1 MDVMKGSVMRTRSV
15 WSAASAPL
23 PPHPAQHR
31 FRAPQRLR
39 EALRSD
45 PRRLRLTV
53 CVLGGALLFLELFY
67 VLILPQTP
75 ARAAK
80 RSAELTGDLSLWSWL
95 TSLPLPVPRSPGLIA
110 ASLIV
115 AALVAFS
122 AYGLIVWLTWGKA
135 GKGLG
140 LIVAAF
146 VAASFVISALALPNL
161 NSDVYDYILFGR
173 VVAEHDSNPAYTFPD
188 EFPDDPVYPYSSH
201 QYTDARDNKLPAW
214 TVLSVGLAHLGGD
227 DPVNNLLLF
236 RFALLT
242 LNLGAVGLI
251 WLVLRRLQ
259 PAVAVAGIALYGLN
273 PIVTMQGQSKTDTVM
288 AFFLLASIA
297 LLVTKHRRSAVV
309 ALAVSMFV
317 KLITMPLAAVFW
329 VRELRLR
336 RWSNLVVD
344 VVAVGVVVFALYA
357 PFSRGFELLFDNLGM
372 LGSGGGS
379 APDIVRPIVFLA
391 FALFILAVGLRQE
404 GSTEQLLRGWALVS
418 LVFGVL
424 LSRPGLSWY
433 LIVALA
439 VVAVAAEWRMAV
451 ASVVLTFS
459 SFLVSSWTMMS
470 SARYPLPDI
479 FEVPR
484 PLLFVAPLGVLA
496 ALAILWRAWHHRLHR
511 NGHGIG
517 SDGSVGTGGAGGSGE
532 GDSDRRLAGSFTAR
546 GSE

>member
-1 MDVMKGSVMRTRSV
+1 MGVMMRTRSV
-15 WSAASAPL
+15 WTAASAPL
-23 PPHPAQHR
+23 PPHPALHR
-31 FRAPQRLR
+31 FRAPERLR
-39 EALRSD
+39 EALRSN

-53 CVLGGALLFLELFY
+53 CALGGVLLFLELFY
-67 VLILPQTP
+67 VLVLPQTP

-80 RSAELTGDLSLWSWL
+80 RSAELTGDLPLWSWL
-95 TSLPLPVPRSPGLIA
+95 TSLPLPIPRSPGLIA
-110 ASLIV
+110 ATLI
-115 AALVAFS
+115 AAGVTAFL
-122 AYGLIVWLTWGKA
+122 AYGLIVWLTWGRA
-135 GKGLG
+135 TKGLG
-140 LIVAAF
+140 LIVGAF

-201 QYTDARDNKLPAW
+201 QYTDSRDNKLPAW
-214 TVLSVGLAHLGGD
+214 TMLSVGLAHLGGD
-227 DPVNNLLLF
+227 DPVTNLLLY

-242 LNLGAVGLI
+242 LNLGAVGLV
-251 WLVLRRLQ
+251 WLVLRRLH
-259 PAVAVAGIALYGLN
+259 PAAAVAGIALYGLN

-297 LLVTKHRRSAVV
+297 LLVTKHRRSAAV
-309 ALAVSMFV
+309 ALTLSMFV
-317 KLITMPLAAVFW
+317 KLITVPLAAVFW

-336 RWSNLVVD
+336 RWSNLIGD
-344 VVAVGVVVFALYA
+344 GVAVGVVVFALYA

-379 APDIVRPIVFLA
+379 APDIVRPIVFLV
-391 FALFILAVGLRQE
+391 FALFILAVGLRQD

-424 LSRPGLSWY
+424 LSRPGLAWY

-439 VVAVAAEWRMAV
+439 VVAVAAEWRMA
-451 ASVVLTFS
+451 AAAVVLSFS

-484 PLLFVAPLGVLA
+484 PIVFVAPLAGLAVLA
-496 ALAILWRAWHHRLHR
+496 IAWRVWHHRLHQR
-511 NGHGIG
+511 GHGVG
-517 SDGSVGTGGAGGSGE
+517 SPVPLEVEGEGEPRRPLASSLMGPGSG
-532 GDSDRRLAGSFTAR
+532 
-546 GSE
+546 